1 MFLEGRDPAAERAY
15 REIAR
20 LTGGVFLPVDPR
32 AAAELRALLAAIG
45 AFAAGGRPALE
56 ATGTAAARRLLADLR
71 P

>member
-1 MFLEGRDPAAERAY
+1 
-15 REIAR
+15 
-20 LTGGVFLPVDPR
+20 
-32 AAAELRALLAAIG
+32 LRALLAAIG